1 MTDQEFIKM
10 NIKNSQKPFDKTIIM
25 ILLVIATM
33 LVIIMVLGTL
43 PKQERGIK
51 NGMEEFKSIIYW
63 WFV

>member
-10 NIKNSQKPFDKTIIM
+10 NIKNSQKPFDKTMIM

-33 LVIIMVLGTL
+33 FVIIMVLGTM

>member
-10 NIKNSQKPFDKTIIM
+10 NIKNSQKPFDKTMIM

-33 LVIIMVLGTL
+33 FVIIMVLGTM

-51 NGMEEFKSIIYW
+51 KWNGRI
-63 WFV
+63 